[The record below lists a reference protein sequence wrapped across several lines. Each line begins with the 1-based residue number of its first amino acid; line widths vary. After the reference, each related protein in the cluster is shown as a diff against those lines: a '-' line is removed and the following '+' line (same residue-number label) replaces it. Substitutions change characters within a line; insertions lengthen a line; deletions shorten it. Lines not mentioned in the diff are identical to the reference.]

1 MTTFKQFFYRQ
12 EINESKAIMFPPEV
26 QDKLYDIAN
35 KMIPALMHLSK
46 KEQPKDYSFYILID
60 TIEFDDP
67 YLNKKRT
74 YDFYAVR
81 TGSHEKNK
89 NSGGWQDAFKER
101 PQIVVTTNIVFPEL
115 EENQKWLDSLP
126 EGTIEKILM
135 NIVYNNKEII
145 LEKIYNTLSH
155 ELGHAYDPTL
165 SKGYRYKTGSP
176 EEYIEKRKSAQEYK
190 KKRGLLSTIL
200 DKTGISKL
208 FGKITPEQEFQKYL
222 KDSKKSKLPPYIHP
236 SQHDGT
242 QESINKTYDKYFYQE
257 SEFVAFLS
265 GWCNY
270 VINYAR
276 QSIKNDDPNTIVVKQ
291 IIVFKDLINYI
302 REGTSSREKFNPL
315 IQSEGF
321 EHLIKRHMIRF
332 KETKPSMY
340 RKLLEK
346 ISNTALEAYNMI
358 SKHIEDNDIS
368 SQVNPEV
375 SKWLHE
381 KEVDPSIKVISALNR
396 IGAKDIHKQ
405 EQYSASINQQTINFY
420 TDKSN
425 IHNKKYKTNE
435 YQFMIR
441 YQYPKNSVDEKM
453 LKNLEYVI
461 FIPDENNYQFVP
473 IKKVKGIT
481 QLENYMTE
489 ISI

>member
-1 MTTFKQFFYRQ
+1 MTTFKQFFQRQ
-12 EINESKAIMFPPEV
+12 ELNESKAIMFPPEV

-35 KMIPALMHLSK
+35 KMLPALMYLAK
-46 KEQPKDYSFYILID
+46 KEPPKDHSFGILID
-60 TIEFDDP
+60 TIEFDNP

-74 YDFYAVR
+74 YDVYALR
-81 TGSHEKNK
+81 TIKSKKSEGLHYAYS
-89 NSGGWQDAFKER
+89 ER
-101 PQIVVTTNIVFPEL
+101 PYIAVTTNTVFPEL

-126 EGTIEKILM
+126 EKTIEKILM
-135 NIVYNNKEII
+135 NIVYNNKEKT
-145 LEKIYNTLSH
+145 LENIYNILSH
-155 ELGHAYDPTL
+155 ELAHAYDPTL
-165 SKGYRYKTGSP
+165 SKGYRKNLGSP
-176 EEYIEKRKSAQEYK
+176 EEYVEKRKAAQEYK

-208 FGKITPEQEFQKYL
+208 FGKTTPEDIFQQHL
-222 KDSKKSKLPPYIHP
+222 KDSEKTKLARYLSP

-242 QESINKTYDKYFYQE
+242 PEGEKQALDKYFEQE
-257 SEFVAFLS
+257 PEFVANVS
-265 GWCNY
+265 GWSSY

-276 QSIKNDDPNTIVVKQ
+276 QSIQNDDPNTIVVKQ
-291 IIVFKDLINYI
+291 ITVFKDLINYI

-315 IQSEGF
+315 IQANGF
-321 EHLIKRHMIRF
+321 QNGIKHYMIRF
-332 KETKPSMY
+332 KKNKPNMY

-396 IGAKDIHKQ
+396 IGAKDVHKQ

-425 IHNKKYKTNE
+425 IHNKKHKTDK

-441 YQYPKNSVDEKM
+441 YQYPKNSVDEKK
-453 LKNLEYVI
+453 LNNLEYVI
-461 FIPDENNYQFVP
+461 SIPDDNNYEFVP
-473 IKKVKGIT
+473 IKKVKGLAN
-481 QLENYMTE
+481 LESYMIE
-489 ISI
+489 ILR